1 MAKRDDKI
9 PVNFNLPDNDQAQ
22 LITWAYVEDKLDKVL
37 ADTLTQM
44 EGINTQL
51 GRIESRIDEWL
62 EEQG

>member
-22 LITWAYVEDKLDKVL
+22 LITWAYVEDKLDKEL
-37 ADTLTQM
+37 TDTLNQIDS
-44 EGINTQL
+44 INTQL
-51 GRIESRIDEWL
+51 GRIEARIDEWL

>member
-62 EEQG
+62 AEQS

>member
-37 ADTLTQM
+37 ADTLTQI

-62 EEQG
+62 EEQS

>member
-1 MAKRDDKI
+1 MAKRDDKV
-9 PVNFNLPDNDQAQ
+9 PVNFILPGKDQAVVV
-22 LITWAYVEDKLDKVL
+22 TWAYVEDKLDKVL

-62 EEQG
+62 EEQS